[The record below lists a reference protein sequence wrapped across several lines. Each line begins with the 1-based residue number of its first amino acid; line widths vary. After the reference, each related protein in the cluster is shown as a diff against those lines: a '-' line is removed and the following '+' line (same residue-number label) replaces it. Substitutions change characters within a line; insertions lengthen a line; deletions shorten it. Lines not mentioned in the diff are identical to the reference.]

1 MLTWISL
8 VLLGFSFYVYLR
20 QVGILY
26 FMPSNV
32 NNLLTQVSFFDILVQ
47 IIIHRNLSKLIGNIV
62 TPFLTAHTAEEAKN
76 ILKTEAKLPDYIYKG
91 LFQKVSK
98 VSNNVGS
105 YELFA

>member
-32 NNLLTQVSFFDILVQ
+32 NNLLTEVSFFDILVQ
-47 IIIHRNLSKLIGNIV
+47 III
-62 TPFLTAHTAEEAKN
+62 
-76 ILKTEAKLPDYIYKG
+76 
-91 LFQKVSK
+91 
-98 VSNNVGS
+98 
-105 YELFA
+105 